1 MFKYVFLT
9 QSKKTFKF
17 IENGWPEKKSFPVPQ
32 GFLMKQ
38 NYLTKSPELA
48 LSHTMSSESLK
59 NANCQK
65 TSLKRW
71 QESVYLWLCSH
82 SA

>member
-1 MFKYVFLT
+1 MKKTQCLLKNMLMFKYIFHT
-9 QSKKTFKF
+9 QSKKRLSSDS
-17 IENGWPEKKSFPVPQ
+17 ENGWPEEKSFPVPQ
-32 GFLMKQ
+32 GDFMKQ

-65 TSLKRW
+65 TSL
-71 QESVYLWLCSH
+71 
-82 SA
+82 